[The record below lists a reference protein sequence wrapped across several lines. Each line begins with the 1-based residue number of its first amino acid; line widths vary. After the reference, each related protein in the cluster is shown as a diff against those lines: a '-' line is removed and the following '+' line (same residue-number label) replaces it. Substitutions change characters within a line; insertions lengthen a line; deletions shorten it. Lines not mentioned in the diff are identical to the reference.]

1 MKANKAS
8 HLSHASDVY
17 MNQSLL
23 LPNTGKNIEKVY
35 GNKNKME
42 IKRKL
47 NQTSMFDPKYATMS
61 IQDKQIPWN
70 G

>member
-47 NQTSMFDPKYATMS
+47 N
-61 IQDKQIPWN
+61 
-70 G
+70 